1 MSTRYDVLR
10 ETELLFGH
18 LRLPAFR
25 VYRPTTVEEAVE
37 RLNSS
42 PGSLPISGGT
52 SLLPAL
58 RLGTAKAEELVDLS
72 YVRDLHGFT
81 RTADGV
87 AVGGMTR
94 HSDLPGALEGPAA
107 ELVRSFLR
115 KHTSPHIA
123 SLATVGGSVGVGLST
138 EDLLTVGLV
147 LDARVKLAGP
157 DGASEVDL
165 SSYLSSKKSY
175 AGTVATHILF
185 PRRPDGWVY
194 GFEKV
199 SLSVSKWPLVAVA
212 FGLKVSGRVVEDC
225 RLSAA
230 YRSGNVQGR
239 LLEAEAVL
247 KGSRLDGS
255 TIERVVEAARRDV
268 RPEGSN
274 FASEDYRR
282 DVTARLLGAGLLE
295 VLGQ

>member
-1 MSTRYDVLR
+1 MSQ

-25 VYRPTTVEEAVE
+25 VYRPKTVGEAVE

-42 PGSLPISGGT
+42 PGSLLISGGT
-52 SLLPAL
+52 HLLPAL
-58 RLGTAKAEELVDLS
+58 RLGTARAEELVDLS
-72 YVRDLHGFT
+72 FVRDLRGVS
-81 RTADGV
+81 RAADGV

-94 HSDLPGALEGPAA
+94 HSELPGALEGPAA
-107 ELVRSFLR
+107 ELVSSFLR

-123 SLATVGGSVGVGLST
+123 NLATVGGSVGVGLST

-147 LDARVKLAGP
+147 LDARVRLAGR
-157 DGASEVDL
+157 DGTSEVDL
-165 SSYLSSKKSY
+165 CSYLSSRGSY
-175 AGTVATHILF
+175 AGTVATHLVF
-185 PRRPDGWVY
+185 PRKPDGWVY

-199 SLSVSKWPLVAVA
+199 SLSCSKWPLVAVA

-247 KGSRLDGS
+247 RGSRVDGA
-255 TIERVVEAARRDV
+255 TVERVMEAAMREL
-268 RPEGSN
+268 RPEGSR
-274 FASEDYRR
+274 FASEAYRR
-282 DVTARLLGAGLLE
+282 EVTARLLGARLLE
-295 VLGQ
+295 VLGP